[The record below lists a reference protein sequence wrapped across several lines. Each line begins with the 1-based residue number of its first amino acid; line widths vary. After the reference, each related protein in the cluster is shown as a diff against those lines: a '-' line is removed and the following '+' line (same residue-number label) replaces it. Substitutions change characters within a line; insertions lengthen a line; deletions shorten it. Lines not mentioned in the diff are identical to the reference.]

1 MLIVQACE
9 FNDTGDGV
17 YRFHAPS
24 RALSR
29 LPDVCVVDSDL
40 QHRLFPQ
47 LAEQADVL
55 ILAGFDS
62 DMVPLLEQRRAAG
75 RITVFEANDYYDDIQ
90 SWNPL
95 AARWYDRALQCSFR
109 QGLTLTDAIQT
120 STPELA
126 RRWRLRTSHPVA
138 AFPNQ
143 LAEVPPLKP
152 VPVRPLTIGWGGSP
166 GHFADWYH
174 LAPRLQAWL
183 EAHPD
188 VHLAVMNSEF
198 ARDFL
203 RLRPERYHYR
213 PFGNLAEYL
222 DFLRGVDIGL
232 APLLPSDYNR
242 CRSDVKFL
250 EYASSGVAGIYAD
263 LEPYRDTVVDGET
276 GLLYGTQ
283 DELFA
288 ALDKL
293 AGDAA
298 LRQRIRQQSYEHVA
312 QHRRLEQHIQARLD
326 FYQEVMAIHR
336 SSAKL
341 DDWSARQRDLPEG
354 VLEAATCDGRYLQLR
369 PQAPEQTLAA
379 ARKESPT
386 QETVRSL
393 VQLVEQH
400 PQYVAALQALG
411 QQLNN
416 LRDHRRAL
424 DYLERA
430 RKCQPNSARTLAEVA
445 RAHYRLGDDQKAR
458 SLLEETLTRN
468 PHCLGAWQ
476 YLLRLLLVMRM
487 PDGSRWAAQAR
498 EHFPEHYELSL
509 LGARVYPP
517 LEAVSL
523 LRQLVEQ
530 HAPRLAAEEVP
541 TAAAAFSEAIREVA
555 GPLGG
560 AVEAL
565 ELLTTACR
573 AFPNSARLANTY
585 GLALQAAG
593 RQQDSYRELMRALAL
608 RRSAQIYRSE
618 YPKEDG
624 IFYLGQ
630 FAENVDAWRAEEG

>member
-1 MLIVQACE
+1 MPFLIVQACE
-9 FNDTGDGV
+9 FIDTGDGL

-29 LPDVCVVDSDL
+29 LPGVCVIDIDL
-40 QHRLFPQ
+40 QHRFFPR
-47 LAEQADVL
+47 LAAQADVL

-62 DMVPLLEQRRAAG
+62 DLLPVLEERRASG

-126 RRWRLRTSHPVA
+126 RRWRLRTSHSIA

-143 LAEVPPLKP
+143 LADVPALEP

-198 ARDFL
+198 AKDFI
-203 RLRPERYHYR
+203 RLNPTRYHYR

-222 DFLRGVDIGL
+222 AFLRGVDIGL

-250 EYASSGVAGIYAD
+250 EYASCGVTGIYAD

-288 ALDKL
+288 ALDRL
-293 AGDAA
+293 AGDTA
-298 LRQRIRQQSYEHVA
+298 LRHRIRQQAYDHVA
-312 QHRRLEQHIQARLD
+312 EHRRLEQHIQTRLD
-326 FYQEVMAIHR
+326 FYQQV
-336 SSAKL
+336 SATHCPTSANVDRTTDGGRL
-341 DDWSARQRDLPEG
+341 PDD
-354 VLEAATCDGRYLQLR
+354 VLAAATCDGRYLQLR
-369 PQAPEQTLAA
+369 PQAPEQALAT
-379 ARKESPT
+379 ARNGPPT
-386 QETVRSL
+386 RETAHSL
-393 VQLVEQH
+393 VQLVEQY
-400 PQYVAALQALG
+400 PEYVAALQALG
-411 QQLNN
+411 QQLNS
-416 LRDHRRAL
+416 LREHRLAL

-430 RKCQPNSARTLAEVA
+430 RQRQPKSARTLAEVA
-445 RAHYRLGDDQKAR
+445 RAHYRLGDEQRAR
-458 SLLEETLTRN
+458 SLLEETLTFN
-468 PHCLGAWQ
+468 PHCLVAWQ
-476 YLLRLLLVMRM
+476 YLLRLLQVLRAS
-487 PDGSRWAAQAR
+487 DGSHWATRAR
-498 EHFPEHYELSL
+498 ESFPEHFELAL
-509 LGARVYPP
+509 MGARLYPP
-517 LEAVSL
+517 LEAVKL

-530 HAPRLAAEEVP
+530 HAGSLAAEERP
-541 TAAAAFSEAIREVA
+541 AAAAAFSETIRDIA

-560 AVEAL
+560 AAEAL
-565 ELLTTACR
+565 ELLAAASH
-573 AFPNSARLANTY
+573 AFPNSARLANCY
-585 GLALQAAG
+585 GAAFQAAG
-593 RQQDSYRELMRALAL
+593 RQQDSYREFMRALAL
-608 RRSAQIYRSE
+608 RRSAQTFRTE
-618 YPKEDG
+618 YPQDDG
-624 IFYLGQ
+624 VFYFGQ
-630 FAENVDAWRAEEG
+630 FAENVEG